1 MDTQVA
7 STSNMTS
14 GTPKQASAVRPTHLL
29 LAMLIA
35 SRWVVY
41 GFTDVALTAVLRKSG
56 VSLTQISLMLGVG
69 FLFMF
74 KFLWAPLV
82 DRVALFGIRGYK
94 PWLLAM
100 QAACGLAL
108 LGLLPMQPAQDFYAV
123 FGFLFLASILAT
135 FRDIALD
142 GLSVKLLS
150 EDERATANG
159 WMSAGFMVG
168 MVAGGGVL
176 LLAYDSIGWQGAIWA
191 LVIGTLIPIPVVWFF
206 KEPEHAAGAV
216 ARAAAAPMWSS
227 LRDFFRLPGN
237 LQWTG
242 LILLQSWAG
251 ITGPSLI
258 AVMLIDNGWSLAR
271 VGGVTNMAGPLLA
284 AVLSLAA
291 GYVFARISR
300 RAALVAMITA
310 GALLAFVK
318 IPIAH
323 DGYPVWLTMAIVIT
337 SVVVASLTN
346 VAQKVIVTDKAAA
359 TSDFGSNF
367 TLQASLAQI
376 GGVLSMMAAPA
387 LAEWLGYPAVLA
399 FGGGVGLVCALLLM
413 RYRHI

>member
-7 STSNMTS
+7 STSQGPVVGPAPAPS
-14 GTPKQASAVRPTHLL
+14 VRAKYLL
-29 LAMLIA
+29 LSLLIA

-82 DRVALFGIRGYK
+82 DRITLFGVPGYK
-94 PWLLAM
+94 PWFLLM
-100 QAACGLAL
+100 QAACAVAL
-108 LGLLPMQPAQDFYAV
+108 LGLLPMHPAQDFYAV

-150 EDERATANG
+150 QDERAAANG
-159 WMSAGFMVG
+159 WMSAGFMLG

-191 LVIGTLIPIPVVWFF
+191 LVLGTLIPIPVVWFF
-206 KEPEHAAGAV
+206 KEPAKAAGA
-216 ARAAAAPMWSS
+216 AAAAAAPMWSS

-271 VGGVTNMAGPLLA
+271 VGGVTNIAGPLLA

-291 GYVFARISR
+291 GYAFARVSR
-300 RAALVAMITA
+300 RAALVSMITA
-310 GALLAFVK
+310 GAVLAFAK

-323 DGYPVWLTMAIVIT
+323 DGYPVGLTMAIIIT
-337 SVVVASLTN
+337 SVVVATLTN
-346 VAQKVIVTDKAAA
+346 IAQKVIVTDKASA
-359 TSDFGSNF
+359 TADFGSNF
-367 TLQASLAQI
+367 TIQASLAQI
-376 GGVLSMMAAPA
+376 GGVLSLMAAPA

-399 FGGGVGLVCALLLM
+399 FGGGVGLLCALLLM
-413 RYRHI
+413 RYRHL

>member
-7 STSNMTS
+7 STSQGPVVGPAPAPS
-14 GTPKQASAVRPTHLL
+14 VRAKYLL
-29 LAMLIA
+29 LSLLIA

-82 DRVALFGIRGYK
+82 DRITLFGVPGYK
-94 PWLLAM
+94 PWFLLM
-100 QAACGLAL
+100 QAACAVAL
-108 LGLLPMQPAQDFYAV
+108 LGLLPMHPAQDFYAV

-150 EDERATANG
+150 QDERAAANG
-159 WMSAGFMVG
+159 WMSAGFMLG

-191 LVIGTLIPIPVVWFF
+191 LVLGTLIPIPVVWFF
-206 KEPEHAAGAV
+206 KEPAKAAGA
-216 ARAAAAPMWSS
+216 AAAAAAPMWSS

-251 ITGPSLI
+251 ITGPSLL

-271 VGGVTNMAGPLLA
+271 VGGVTNIAGPLLA

-291 GYVFARISR
+291 GYAFARVSR
-300 RAALVAMITA
+300 RAALVSMITA
-310 GALLAFVK
+310 GAVLAFAK

-323 DGYPVWLTMAIVIT
+323 DGYPVGLTMAIIIT
-337 SVVVASLTN
+337 SVVVATLTN
-346 VAQKVIVTDKAAA
+346 IAQKVIVTDKASA
-359 TSDFGSNF
+359 TADFGSNF
-367 TLQASLAQI
+367 TIQASLAQI
-376 GGVLSMMAAPA
+376 GGVLSLMAAPA

-399 FGGGVGLVCALLLM
+399 FGGGVGLLCALLLM
-413 RYRHI
+413 RYRHL

>member
-7 STSNMTS
+7 STSL
-14 GTPKQASAVRPTHLL
+14 GPAGRPRSAAGVNSKYLL
-29 LAMLIA
+29 LSLLIA

-56 VSLTQISLMLGVG
+56 VSLAQISLMLGVG

-82 DRVALFGIRGYK
+82 DRIALFGVRGYK
-94 PWLLAM
+94 PWFLVM
-100 QAACGLAL
+100 QAACALAL
-108 LGLLPMQPAQDFYAV
+108 LGLLPMQPAKDFYAV

-150 EDERATANG
+150 EEERAAANG
-159 WMSAGFMVG
+159 WMSAGFMLG

-191 LVIGTLIPIPVVWFF
+191 LVLGTLVPIPVVWFF
-206 KEPEHAAGAV
+206 KEPEHAAGRV
-216 ARAAAAPMWSS
+216 AAAAAPMWSS

-271 VGGVTNMAGPLLA
+271 VGGVTNIAGPLLA

-291 GYVFARISR
+291 GYLFARLSR
-300 RAALVAMITA
+300 RVALVSMIVA
-310 GALLAFVK
+310 GATLAFVK

-323 DGYPVWLTMAIVIT
+323 DGYPVWLTMAIIVT
-337 SVVVASLTN
+337 SVVVATLTN
-346 VAQKVIVTDKAAA
+346 VAQKVIVTDKASA
-359 TSDFGSNF
+359 TADFGSNF
-367 TLQASLAQI
+367 TLQASIAQI

-387 LAEWLGYPAVLA
+387 LAQWLGYPAVLA
-399 FGGGVGLVCALLLM
+399 FGGAVGLVCALLLM
-413 RYRHI
+413 RYRHL

>member
-7 STSNMTS
+7 STSQGPVVGPAPAPS
-14 GTPKQASAVRPTHLL
+14 VRAKYLL
-29 LAMLIA
+29 LSLLIA

-82 DRVALFGIRGYK
+82 DRIALFGVPGYK
-94 PWLLAM
+94 PWFLLM
-100 QAACGLAL
+100 QAACAVAL
-108 LGLLPMQPAQDFYAV
+108 LGLLPMHPAQDFYAV

-150 EDERATANG
+150 QDERAAANG
-159 WMSAGFMVG
+159 WMSAGFMLG

-191 LVIGTLIPIPVVWFF
+191 LVLGTLIPIPVVWFF
-206 KEPEHAAGAV
+206 KEPAKAAGA
-216 ARAAAAPMWSS
+216 AAAAAAPMWSS

-271 VGGVTNMAGPLLA
+271 VGGVTNIAGPLLA

-291 GYVFARISR
+291 GYAFARVSR
-300 RAALVAMITA
+300 RAALVCMIMA
-310 GALLAFVK
+310 GAVLAFAK

-323 DGYPVWLTMAIVIT
+323 DGYPVGLTMAIIIT
-337 SVVVASLTN
+337 SVVVATLTN
-346 VAQKVIVTDKAAA
+346 IAQKVIVTDKASA
-359 TSDFGSNF
+359 TADFGSNF
-367 TLQASLAQI
+367 TIQASLAQI
-376 GGVLSMMAAPA
+376 GGVLSLMAAPA

-399 FGGGVGLVCALLLM
+399 FGGGVGLLCALLLM
-413 RYRHI
+413 RYRHL

>member
-7 STSNMTS
+7 STSQGPVVGPAPAPS
-14 GTPKQASAVRPTHLL
+14 VRAKYLL
-29 LAMLIA
+29 LSLLIA

-82 DRVALFGIRGYK
+82 DRITLFGVPGYK
-94 PWLLAM
+94 PWFLLM
-100 QAACGLAL
+100 QAACAVAL
-108 LGLLPMQPAQDFYAV
+108 LGLLPMHPAQDFYAV

-150 EDERATANG
+150 QDERAAANG
-159 WMSAGFMVG
+159 WMSAGFMLG

-191 LVIGTLIPIPVVWFF
+191 LVLGTLIPIPVVWFF
-206 KEPEHAAGAV
+206 KEPAKAAGA
-216 ARAAAAPMWSS
+216 AAAAAAPMWSS

-271 VGGVTNMAGPLLA
+271 VGGVTNIAGPLLA

-291 GYVFARISR
+291 GYAFARVSR
-300 RAALVAMITA
+300 RAALVSMITA
-310 GALLAFVK
+310 GAVLAFAK

-323 DGYPVWLTMAIVIT
+323 DGYPVGLTMAIIIT
-337 SVVVASLTN
+337 SVVVATLTN
-346 VAQKVIVTDKAAA
+346 IAQKVIVTDKASA
-359 TSDFGSNF
+359 TADFGSNF
-367 TLQASLAQI
+367 TIQASLAQI

-387 LAEWLGYPAVLA
+387 LAQWLGYPAVLA
-399 FGGGVGLVCALLLM
+399 FGGGVGLLCALLLM

>member
-7 STSNMTS
+7 KTSRMQKANTQGS
-14 GTPKQASAVRPTHLL
+14 RGVNPKYLL
-29 LAMLIA
+29 LSLLIA
-35 SRWVVY
+35 SRWIVY

-82 DRVALFGIRGYK
+82 DRIAIFGVPGYK
-94 PWLLAM
+94 PWFLLM
-100 QAACGLAL
+100 QAACAVAL
-108 LGLLPMQPAQDFYAV
+108 LGLLPMHPAQDFYAV

-150 EDERATANG
+150 EDERAAANG
-159 WMSAGFMVG
+159 WMSAGFMLG

-176 LLAYDSIGWQGAIWA
+176 LLAYDSIGWQGAVWA
-191 LVIGTLIPIPVVWFF
+191 LVIGTLAPIPVVWLF
-206 KEPEHAAGAV
+206 KEPAHAAGQV
-216 ARAAAAPMWSS
+216 AAAAAPMWSS

-271 VGGVTNMAGPLLA
+271 VGGVTNIAGPLLA
-284 AVLSLAA
+284 AALSLAA
-291 GYVFARISR
+291 GYAFARISR
-300 RAALVAMITA
+300 RAALVSMLVA
-310 GALLAFVK
+310 GAVLAFVK

-323 DGYPVWLTMAIVIT
+323 DGYPVGLTMAIIIT
-337 SVVVASLTN
+337 SVVVATLTN
-346 VAQKVIVTDKAAA
+346 VAQKVIVTDKASA
-359 TSDFGSNF
+359 TADFGSNF
-367 TLQASLAQI
+367 TIQASLAQI

-387 LAEWLGYPAVLA
+387 LAQWLGYPAVLA
-399 FGGGVGLVCALLLM
+399 FGGGVGLLCALLLM
-413 RYRHI
+413 RYRHL

>member
-7 STSNMTS
+7 STSH
-14 GTPKQASAVRPTHLL
+14 GPGPGIRPAPAVSRKYLFL
-29 LAMLIA
+29 SLLIA

-82 DRVALFGIRGYK
+82 DRISIFGVPGYK
-94 PWLLAM
+94 PWFLLM
-100 QAACGLAL
+100 QAACAAAL
-108 LGLLPMQPAQDFYAV
+108 LGLLPMQPAQDFSAV

-150 EDERATANG
+150 ESERAAANG
-159 WMSAGFMVG
+159 WMSAGFMLG
-168 MVAGGGVL
+168 MVLGGGVL

-191 LVIGTLIPIPVVWFF
+191 LVLGTLIPIPVVWLF
-206 KEPEHAAGAV
+206 KEPANADGVV
-216 ARAAAAPMWSS
+216 APAAAPMWSS

-271 VGGVTNMAGPLLA
+271 VGGVTNIAGPLLA
-284 AVLSLAA
+284 AVMSLAA
-291 GYVFARISR
+291 GYVFARVSR
-300 RAALVAMITA
+300 RAALVGMILA

-323 DGYPVWLTMAIVIT
+323 DGYPMGLTMAVIIT
-337 SVVVASLTN
+337 SVVVATLTN
-346 VAQKVIVTDKAAA
+346 VAQKVVVTDKSAA
-359 TSDFGSNF
+359 TADFASNF
-367 TLQASLAQI
+367 TIQASLAQI

-387 LAEWLGYPAVLA
+387 LAQWLGYPAVLA
-399 FGGGVGLVCALLLM
+399 LGGGVGLLCALLLM
-413 RYRHI
+413 RYRHL

>member
-7 STSNMTS
+7 SSAGPGTSPFANS
-14 GTPKQASAVRPTHLL
+14 VKPKYLL
-29 LAMLIA
+29 LSLLIA

-82 DRVALFGIRGYK
+82 DRIALFGVPGYK
-94 PWLLAM
+94 PWFLAM
-100 QAACGLAL
+100 QAACALAL
-108 LGLLPMQPAQDFYAV
+108 LGLLPMHPAQDFYAV

-142 GLSVKLLS
+142 GLSVKLLG
-150 EDERATANG
+150 EDERASANG
-159 WMSAGFMVG
+159 WMSAGFMLG
-168 MVAGGGVL
+168 MVAGGGLL
-176 LLAYDSIGWQGAIWA
+176 LLAYDHIGWQGAVWA
-191 LVIGTLIPIPVVWFF
+191 LVIGTLVPIPIVWLF
-206 KEPEHAAGAV
+206 KEPGHAAGLV
-216 ARAAAAPMWSS
+216 APAAAAPMWSS
-227 LRDFFRLPGN
+227 LREFFRLPGN
-237 LQWTG
+237 VQWAG

-271 VGGVTNMAGPLLA
+271 VGGVTNITGPLVA

-291 GYVFARISR
+291 GYVFARFSR
-300 RAALVAMITA
+300 RAALVSMMVA
-310 GALLAFVK
+310 GSTLAFVK
-318 IPIAH
+318 IPIAY
-323 DGYPVWLTMAIVIT
+323 DGYPVWLTITIIVT

-346 VAQKVIVTDKAAA
+346 VAQKVIVTDKASA
-359 TSDFGSNF
+359 TADFGSNF
-367 TLQASLAQI
+367 TIQGSLAQI
-376 GGVLSMMAAPA
+376 GGVFSMMAAPA

-399 FGGGVGLVCALLLM
+399 FGGAVGLLCAVLLM
-413 RYRHI
+413 RYRHL

>member
-7 STSNMTS
+7 STSLEPA
-14 GTPKQASAVRPTHLL
+14 GRPRSAAGVNSKYLL
-29 LAMLIA
+29 LSLLIA

-56 VSLTQISLMLGVG
+56 VSLAQISLMLGVG

-82 DRVALFGIRGYK
+82 DRIALFGVRGYK
-94 PWLLAM
+94 PWFLVM
-100 QAACGLAL
+100 QAACALAL
-108 LGLLPMQPAQDFYAV
+108 LGLLPMQPAKDFYAV

-150 EDERATANG
+150 EEERAAANG
-159 WMSAGFMVG
+159 WMSAGFMLG

-191 LVIGTLIPIPVVWFF
+191 LVLGTLVPIPVVWFF
-206 KEPEHAAGAV
+206 KEPEHAAGRV
-216 ARAAAAPMWSS
+216 AAAAAPMWSS

-271 VGGVTNMAGPLLA
+271 VGGVTNIAGPLLA
-284 AVLSLAA
+284 AGLSLAA
-291 GYVFARISR
+291 GYVFARLSR
-300 RAALVAMITA
+300 RVALVSMIVA
-310 GALLAFVK
+310 GATLAFVK

-323 DGYPVWLTMAIVIT
+323 DGYPVWLTMAIIVT
-337 SVVVASLTN
+337 SVVVATLTN
-346 VAQKVIVTDKAAA
+346 VAQKVIVTDKASA
-359 TSDFGSNF
+359 TADFGSNF
-367 TLQASLAQI
+367 TLQASIAQI

-387 LAEWLGYPAVLA
+387 LAQWLGYPAVLA
-399 FGGGVGLVCALLLM
+399 FGGAVGLVCALLLM
-413 RYRHI
+413 RYRHL